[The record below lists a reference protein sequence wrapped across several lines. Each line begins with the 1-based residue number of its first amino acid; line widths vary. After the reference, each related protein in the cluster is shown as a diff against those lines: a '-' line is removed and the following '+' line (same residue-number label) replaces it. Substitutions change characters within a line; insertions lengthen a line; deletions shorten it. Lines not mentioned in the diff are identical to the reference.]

1 MVQGE
6 CGAGRWGA
14 VWCRARV
21 VQSMVQNKIQGVVC
35 RASVVQ
41 GMVQGA
47 RGVRAGAVQCV
58 VQENL
63 VQLHRAGGWCMRVWF
78 RAVWYRTASDLNKPN
93 DHTGC

>member
-6 CGAGRWGA
+6 CGAGRCGA
-14 VWCRARV
+14 VWCACRARV

-58 VQENL
+58 WCRNMWCSFTVLE
-63 VQLHRAGGWCMRVWF
+63 GGACEYGSVRSGIGPHL
-78 RAVWYRTASDLNKPN
+78 T
-93 DHTGC
+93 